1 MKPHSIMYLT
11 TRYVLTHAFLL
22 VAVFMHKL
30 SLQVYFHADLLA
42 DNAKPVEAIPCCS
55 GFTSAVEV
63 HCQQSPPWSVCRG
76 MYRDDQSNPP

>member
-1 MKPHSIMYLT
+1 M
-11 TRYVLTHAFLL
+11 HAFVL

-30 SLQVYFHADLLA
+30 SLQVHLTSFHADLLA

-63 HCQQSPPWSVCRG
+63 YCQQSPPQSVCRG